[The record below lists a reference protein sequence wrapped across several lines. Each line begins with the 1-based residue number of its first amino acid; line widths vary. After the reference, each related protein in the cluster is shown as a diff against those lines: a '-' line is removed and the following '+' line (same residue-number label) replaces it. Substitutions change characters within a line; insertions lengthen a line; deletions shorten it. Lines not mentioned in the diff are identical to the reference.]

1 MKNHKVLP
9 KVQNLIWTRIKISK
23 ISRSLLIPCQWFCS
37 PKISGNQSVGAS
49 SLLVLQLAQ
58 LLQKSLPQLRL
69 TLARILSALIIK
81 KTISNLIQITRKL
94 SIKIIAVLTS
104 ARQSTP
110 TSAEFAGSLLL
121 KPFSPIRP
129 SALTIL
135 KELSTFSKTF

>member
-1 MKNHKVLP
+1 M
-9 KVQNLIWTRIKISK
+9 
-23 ISRSLLIPCQWFCS
+23 
-37 PKISGNQSVGAS
+37 
-49 SLLVLQLAQ
+49 LQLAQ
-58 LLQKSLPQLRL
+58 LLQRSLLQLRQ
-69 TLARILSALIIK
+69 TFARIFSGLIFK

-110 TSAEFAGSLLL
+110 TSAEFAGSLPL
-121 KPFSPIRP
+121 KPFSRIRP

>member
-23 ISRSLLIPCQWFCS
+23 ISRSLLRPCQWFCS

-49 SLLVLQLAQ
+49 SHTMLQLAQ
-58 LLQKSLPQLRL
+58 LLQRSLLQLRQ
-69 TLARILSALIIK
+69 TFARIFSALIFK
-81 KTISNLIQITRKL
+81 KTISNLIQITRRL

-121 KPFSPIRP
+121 KPFSRIRP